1 MIDAVTGRV
10 ESGPK
15 ITWTVMRLIEILGN
29 RIPCLDPRLA
39 RMYAHDPA
47 KSEGYAFE
55 LQRVEVEC

>member
-1 MIDAVTGRV
+1 
-10 ESGPK
+10 
-15 ITWTVMRLIEILGN
+15 MRLFEILGN